1 MESINI
7 LLTIRSLSEI
17 CADVLRGTGSSCG
30 RASIRRFI
38 LNPIPSF
45 FGSRAR
51 VFEEKEILLILVFLS
66 ISFRVHHGGLK
77 ALLHLEALETLLR
90 HLLLSLLVT

>member
-1 MESINI
+1 M
-7 LLTIRSLSEI
+7 
-17 CADVLRGTGSSCG
+17 
-30 RASIRRFI
+30 
-38 LNPIPSF
+38 
-45 FGSRAR
+45 
-51 VFEEKEILLILVFLS
+51 LILVFLS